1 MVNADYRVLICC
13 SCHFHSSSLF
23 FILASAVCKSLQ
35 GLISTLTQGGKGGHL
50 FRLTCS
56 LLSRGGRN
64 TANKYLWR
72 VWGVLTV
79 YGPRSWCVLS
89 RSTLL
94 RLQGALQ
101 GHCPKWALCF
111 VHFPS
116 LSHSGSGSQVLHKGT
131 DLVGHAFCA
140 LPTSKQLRQPAAW
153 QVHCPRWTMCLNL
166 PSPHHLVSRVCC
178 TPSQVCCVSPLGS

>member
-1 MVNADYRVLICC
+1 MVP
-13 SCHFHSSSLF
+13 SSLF
-23 FILASAVCKSLQ
+23 NLASSVYKSLQ
-35 GLISTLTQGGKGGHL
+35 CLISTLTQGGKGGHL

-79 YGPRSWCVLS
+79 YGPCSWCVLS

-101 GHCPKWALCF
+101 GHCPKWVLCF